1 MQKSVGVLEL
11 LAKPRPDGVT
21 FFGVLATTTPD
32 FKTLLAQAVDGFAQG
47 TPAAEES
54 KQKKALLAEVEAID
68 EEASLAAGP
77 PHREVS

>member
-11 LAKPRPDGVT
+11 VAKPRPDGVT
-21 FFGVLATTTPD
+21 FFGVL
-32 FKTLLAQAVDGFAQG
+32 
-47 TPAAEES
+47 
-54 KQKKALLAEVEAID
+54 AID